1 MSKVDL
7 NGLLNVIADEK
18 AAPRERLV
26 TFLNLVEGLE
36 NDFEVRTGRAFQLT
50 EEDRQNLRR
59 DPASGFS
66 GLEAVFAAVAG
77 DVIPAGADSVAET
90 AKFALT
96 WKDLG
101 LPFTLAAKPADAATQ
116 FCAPLA
122 ADARAAKV
130 ADFAEGRG
138 YKNYAKLL
146 KQGCNL

>member
-7 NGLLNVIADEK
+7 NGLLNVIADDS

-26 TFLNLVEGLE
+26 TFLDLLQGLE
-36 NDFEVRTGRAFQLT
+36 DAFEASTGDTLRLS
-50 EEDRQNLRR
+50 EETKQALRR

-66 GLEAVFAAVAG
+66 GLEVAFAAVAG

-101 LPFTLAAKPADAATQ
+101 LPFALAAKPADAAAQ

-122 ADARAAKV
+122 NDPAAGKV
-130 ADFAEGRG
+130 AAFAESKG